1 MSAGGPGRTGLAA
14 LRGLVDVI
22 DDGLIV
28 LVAARRAVTAAIA
41 AVKSRSNL
49 AASDPARERY
59 VRRRAQVLAARL
71 QVPAMTARNIVDTVI
86 ADARRQQHL
95 ACNADTS
102 ASDDAAA
109 TQALTD

>member
-1 MSAGGPGRTGLAA
+1 MSAHGPGRIGLAA

-41 AVKSRSNL
+41 AVKSRGGL

-59 VRRRAQVLAARL
+59 VRRRAQALAARL
-71 QVPAMTARNIVDTVI
+71 QVPATSARNIIDAVI

-95 ACNADTS
+95 ACNADTG
-102 ASDDAAA
+102 ASERSAAA
-109 TQALTD
+109 RAPSD